1 MHLDL
6 ANYSGSEPFKN
17 EGQAYKKSIEAALGG
32 LVVVDIVPYETAQDW
47 YDATY
52 YPNTGAE
59 MNYDIGT
66 NGGWGPDYGDPKSYL
81 DTMLPG
87 GNGMT
92 KSFGL
97 F

>member
-1 MHLDL
+1 
-6 ANYSGSEPFKN
+6 
-17 EGQAYKKSIEAALGG
+17 
-32 LVVVDIVPYETAQDW
+32 
-47 YDATY
+47 
-52 YPNTGAE
+52 
-59 MNYDIGT
+59 MNFDIGN

-87 GNGMT
+87 GNGMS

>member
-1 MHLDL
+1 MDI
-6 ANYSGSEPFKN
+6 ASFTGNDSFKN
-17 EGQAYKKSIEAALGG
+17 QDQALKQSVESVLGG
-32 LVVVDIVPYETAQDW
+32 VVIVNIVPCDTQKDW
-47 YDATY
+47 LNATY

-59 MNYDIGT
+59 MNFNIGN

-81 DTMLPG
+81 DTLLPG